1 MNNTEVFQQN
11 EMDMYIENE
20 VLSSATKNVDQK
32 QKNNLYINETDDEE
46 EIDLHDSLKTRKK
59 LKKETKDQIFEK
71 CNQQQK
77 TILQNVEFQV
87 LKYSLESEQALESDS
102 FDETVQKVDNKEQV
116 EQYEEIAD
124 ETDVG
129 ELPEFLQKENIKDKK
144 GNKIGSENYDPT
156 TLLIEE
162 SQLKKF
168 KPYMKE
174 YWRIKSDHYDKI
186 VLIKLGR
193 FYEAYYEDSFVCNQ
207 ILQPKYSR
215 KNKCGFPEEILFPY
229 LSKLTE
235 CNLKVVIVD
244 QLETEKQQKERIK
257 LMKSQNIKLTEK
269 DKLMKRDVV
278 AIYTKGTAALQL
290 VRGRKLQLSTS
301 TYILSIVTEKYS
313 FSKKITFGLTLFDS
327 ITGKILLA
335 CFEDDNIY
343 STFQKIIYVYRPSEI
358 IYRKQTTDIESL
370 RLLSQ
375 LPTKPLTIQLNE
387 ETIWKPTYAFNHIVD
402 IFGSDDIENKW
413 PKCLYF
419 YSRSEDNPSYQ
430 LTYSALSA
438 LMYYMKSNLLFDETI
453 PIANFI
459 RIDNENNREISD
471 YELKDPNYDYK
482 VEEED
487 SNNNQNMEKE
497 EDQTQK
503 ETNQEDKRLIMDS
516 QTLSN
521 LDILEVSYGNKESNY
536 LLKQYSLLQLLDRT
550 STKSGERLMK
560 LWVASPLI
568 DKQQI
573 EQRLDAIEDLQNHN
587 LLRDQFREKLQNLCD
602 LENILSRL
610 YSYRVK
616 NKSRGVYFEDV
627 SQQRLRELKNFFEDI
642 KQILTTI
649 KDTFFMESNTFKS
662 TRLKMLVGGNKK
674 DKNYNPNDI
683 LHDICLKKVLSI
695 EKKILWIGL
704 KKHIPTPVPGI
715 CEAYD
720 NKLKDIED
728 HENEF
733 SNYIK
738 NIRKQFGDDRIQFCH
753 SKAPYQLEI
762 PIELVKG
769 DKKPA
774 EFELTSITKK
784 TQRFH
789 TPQLKQLIN
798 KQLLLQDQLKQ
809 YLGDF
814 TCVVFDEFFK
824 FRNNWNQIVSVV
836 AEIDCLISLSQ
847 VSFHETMIQKL
858 GFMTRP
864 VIVDQKKDESNY
876 LKIIQGKHPCVALKK
891 QFQANSI
898 IINTQHNKINYPKVQ
913 IITGPNMGGKST
925 ILRSAS
931 LIVIMAQIG
940 CYVPCQYLEFS
951 PFDRIFTRI
960 GMRDLLSQGKS
971 TFYIELE
978 ETLQIVKNS
987 NQKSLVLIDELG
999 RGTSTYD
1006 GVALASGVLEHI
1018 IQRNKS
1024 CCLFSTHS
1032 NFLVEQYQDSPM
1044 VKLFKMGYELVPN
1057 EKNQIKFTYKLCEG
1071 KVEQSFSRNVLD
1083 IVGFEKSLIFES
1095 HFRSCLINLSL
1106 MNAQNH

>member
-1 MNNTEVFQQN
+1 M
-11 EMDMYIENE
+11 EMEIEND
-20 VLSSATKNVDQK
+20 VLSSATKNSTQK
-32 QKNNLYINETDDEE
+32 QKDLQMNESDSEGGQD
-46 EIDLHDSLKTRKK
+46 IDLKDSLKTRKK
-59 LKKETKDQIFEK
+59 LKKATKDQILEK
-71 CNQQQK
+71 CNKQQK
-77 TILQNVEFQV
+77 VILQNVE
-87 LKYSLESEQALESDS
+87 LKTLTYPVENEQAQDSDS
-102 FDETVQKVDNKEQV
+102 FDENIQKVDVKEQGAT
-116 EQYEEIAD
+116 QYDEIAD

-156 TLLIEE
+156 SLFIEE
-162 SQLKKF
+162 SQLKQF
-168 KPYMKE
+168 KPYMRE

-257 LMKSQNIKLTEK
+257 LMKSQNIKLTER

-301 TYILSIVTEKYS
+301 TYILSIVTEKQS

-375 LPTKPLTIQLNE
+375 LPTKPLTTQLNE
-387 ETIWKPTYAFNHIVD
+387 ETIWKPTYAFNHVAD
-402 IFGSDDIENKW
+402 IFGSDNIQNNW

-419 YSRSEDNPSYQ
+419 YSRSEENPSYQ

-459 RIDNENNREISD
+459 RIDHENNREISD
-471 YELKDPNYDYK
+471 YELKDQNLNCKMDG
-482 VEEED
+482 EGQ
-487 SNNNQNMEKE
+487 NNNQSLEQ
-497 EDQTQK
+497 EDVQE
-503 ETNQEDKRLIMDS
+503 ETNYEDRRLIMDS

-550 STKSGERLMK
+550 STKPGERLMK

-587 LLRDQFREKLQNLCD
+587 LLRDQFKNKLQNLSD
-602 LENILSRL
+602 LESILSRL

-642 KQILTTI
+642 KQILITI
-649 KDTFFMESNTFKS
+649 KESFFMESHTFKS
-662 TRLKMLVGGNKK
+662 NRLKMLVGGNKK
-674 DKNYNPNDI
+674 DENYNANDI

-695 EKKILWIGL
+695 EKKILWIGV

-720 NKLKDIED
+720 NKLKEIED

-738 NIRKQFGDDRIQFCH
+738 KIRKQFGDDRIQFCH

-774 EFELTSITKK
+774 DFELTSLTKK

-814 TCVVFDEFFK
+814 TCIIFDEFFK
-824 FRNNWNQIVSVV
+824 NRNNWNQIVSVI

-864 VIVDQKKDESNY
+864 IIVDQKNLESNY

-891 QFQANSI
+891 QFQANNI
-898 IINTQHNKINYPKVQ
+898 IINTQHNKVNYPRVQ

-931 LIVIMAQIG
+931 LIVLMAQIG
-940 CYVPCQYLEFS
+940 CYVPCQYLEFT

-1018 IQRNKS
+1018 IQKNQS

-1032 NFLVEQYQDSPM
+1032 NFLVEQYQDSPL
-1044 VKLFKMGYELVPN
+1044 VKLFKMGYELVPD

-1071 KVEQSFSRNVLD
+1071 QVEQSFSRNVLD
-1083 IVGFEKSLIFES
+1083 IVGLEKSLIFES

-1106 MNAQNH
+1106 MNTQNH